1 MGQTSHIR
9 PTTCG
14 SWICRLGPGRLIPQ
28 LGLTS
33 SQNPICIRVLGPL
46 TLGPTFMAAG
56 YAGWF
61 RADFRHKRDLT
72 SCPGTINNYNYLLKV
87 LF

>member
-1 MGQTSHIR
+1 MDAGYAGWFQADFYHR
-9 PTTCG
+9 
-14 SWICRLGPGRLIPQ
+14 

-33 SQNPICIRVLGPL
+33 CLDPIRICALGPL

-61 RADFRHKRDLT
+61 RADFRHKCDLT
-72 SCPGTINNYNYLLKV
+72 SCPGTINNYNYNYLLKV